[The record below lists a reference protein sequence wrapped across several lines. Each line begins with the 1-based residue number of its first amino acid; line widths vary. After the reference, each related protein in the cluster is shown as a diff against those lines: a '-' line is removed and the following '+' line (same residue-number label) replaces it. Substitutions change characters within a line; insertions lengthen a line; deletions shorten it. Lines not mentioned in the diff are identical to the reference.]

1 MSLSLETFD
10 ETQQL
15 RLELRLKQLEKLE
28 ACQDEFIPFVKSM
41 WPGFIAGRH
50 HYIIAEKLEEIATGK

>member
-41 WPGFIAGRH
+41 WP
-50 HYIIAEKLEEIATGK
+50 